1 MSRLYSSAVIVRNYR
16 LFVPKTFRS
25 QERKVPMENFRS
37 PGRKVPGTFVPVPF
51 RSREL
56 SFPGNESSWELSFLG
71 PFVPGNFRSHYPI
84 GLVVTTSVTTQDK
97 DGNMLTAH
105 TDLEKAEVLG
115 NFFASVF
122 NRESEFAE
130 ASTTHHITSHW
141 DDRCR
146 PPRPMHPRNKCLSYE
161 FIIHKIANILH
172 CGSRCYGGMLDTS
185 PTRHFAY

>member
-71 PFVPGNFRSHYPI
+71 PFVPANFRFQSPPI
-84 GLVVTTSVTTQDK
+84 FGPFLLSPNGWMHQDATWYR
-97 DGNMLTAH
+97 GRPQPRR
-105 TDLEKAEVLG
+105 
-115 NFFASVF
+115 ASPTLKGHSPPIFVQCPLWP
-122 NRESEFAE
+122 NDWMDE
-130 ASTTHHITSHW
+130 
-141 DDRCR
+141 DRTWYGSR
-146 PPRPMHPRNKCLSYE
+146 ARPRP
-161 FIIHKIANILH
+161 H
-172 CGSRCYGGMLDTS
+172 CIRLGPSS
-185 PTRHFAY
+185 A

>member
-1 MSRLYSSAVIVRNYR
+1 
-16 LFVPKTFRS
+16 
-25 QERKVPMENFRS
+25 MEKFRS
-37 PGRKVPGTFVPVPF
+37 PGTKVPGTF
-51 RSREL
+51 RSPEL
-56 SFPGNESSWELSFLG
+56 SFPKNESSWELSFLG

-146 PPRPMHPRNKCLSYE
+146 PRRPMHPRNKCLSYE